1 MYSVNKIFERLIEKN
16 KTNEEKMVLFKNKK
30 WNKITYSEELMNEI
44 EKISELQS
52 KLEYSLNLLND
63 QVILN
68 NQEED
73 NSNEAREIKINNYI
87 NKKLVPLMIYMRICI
102 MNNMIEID

>member
-16 KTNEEKMVLFKNKK
+16 KINEEKMVSFKNKK
-30 WNKITYSEELMNEI
+30 WDKITYSEDLMSEL

-68 NQEED
+68 NQED

-87 NKKLVPLMIYMRICI
+87 NKKMLPLMIYMKICI
-102 MNNMIEID
+102 MNNLIEID